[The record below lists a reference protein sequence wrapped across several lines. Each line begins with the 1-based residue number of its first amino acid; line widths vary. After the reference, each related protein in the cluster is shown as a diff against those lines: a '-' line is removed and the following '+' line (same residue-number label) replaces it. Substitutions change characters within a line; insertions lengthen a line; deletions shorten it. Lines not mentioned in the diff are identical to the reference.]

1 MQPLGSYIADT
12 VSIKDTKKGG
22 LFMARKKKEIK
33 TETSIKKEDIEI
45 MSLDNKPVNK
55 EVTKESINIPNKFVK
70 ITSKPII
77 SDSRIKMRNGR
88 VYKELGNGM
97 AMWSDTGEVFRI

>member
-1 MQPLGSYIADT
+1 MD
-12 VSIKDTKKGG
+12 
-22 LFMARKKKEIK
+22 RKKKETK
-33 TETSIKKEDIEI
+33 AETSIKKEDIEI
-45 MSLDNKPVNK
+45 MSLDNKPVSK
-55 EVTKESINIPNKFVK
+55 EVTKESITIPNKFVN